1 MEQRDPE
8 QKGSTFEICMLR
20 CCLATESRI
29 HQGKRAEE
37 AAGSPRQLW
46 MLFAA
51 RGLFALGTGFGT
63 TQVESRSRTYFWL
76 PMGALKQAQPSCKHI
91 SAQAG
96 RCREG

>member
-1 MEQRDPE
+1 MEQKVSE
-8 QKGSTFEICMLR
+8 QKGSTFEICMQR
-20 CCLATESRI
+20 SCLAADSSI

-46 MLFAA
+46 MLFVAH
-51 RGLFALGTGFGT
+51 RLLPLGTGVGT

-91 SAQAG
+91 LAHAC